1 MLISAHVIG
10 WAGVLIAFVISMAV
24 MAATRTI
31 VGTSYLYPMIP
42 WDWGKLKKLIFRT
55 KKMISAI

>member
-55 KKMISAI
+55 KK